1 MDKTPEEI
9 KNEELVAKNAALEE
23 NIGKLSN
30 VENTYKL
37 KVEEVE
43 REIAT
48 IEKTK
53 KQKLGELSAVE
64 TDLKNALE
72 SAAKQKK
79 SAIDGAVEVTEKVTA
94 LEAQK
99 KTLENEIAEI
109 NAALIVATQAKT
121 VTEESLAKA
130 QEAHKTFM
138 VHAESEKTRIKDEL
152 KQLDDA
158 AKAQVVVIEAQSAT
172 QIALDAEISTKKGV
186 VSQLDTDIETKTE
199 RVSTVTTELQNLEET
214 HKNRM
219 KATGEEFKTFM
230 DETEAAKKKAAE
242 ELAIVEADLEAKNAK
257 AVEWVGRE
265 EEMNQREQF
274 LKERYKK
281 AGIAW

>member
-1 MDKTPEEI
+1 M
-9 KNEELVAKNAALEE
+9 AQNAALEE

-37 KVEEVE
+37 KVETVE
-43 REIAT
+43 REVAT
-48 IEKTK
+48 IEETK

-72 SAAKQKK
+72 SAGKQKK
-79 SAIDGAVEVTEKVTA
+79 SALDSATDATEKVTA

-99 KTLENEIAEI
+99 KTLEGEIAEI
-109 NAALIVATQAKT
+109 NAALVVATQAKI
-121 VTEESLAKA
+121 VTEESLSKA
-130 QEAHKTFM
+130 QEAHKAFM
-138 VHAESEKTRIKDEL
+138 VHAESEKTRILGEL
-152 KQLDDA
+152 KELDDA

-172 QIALDAEISTKKGV
+172 QTSLDEQISSKRGV
-186 VSQLDTDIETKTE
+186 VTQLDTDIETKTE
-199 RVSTVTTELQNLEET
+199 RVSTVTTELRNLEVT

-219 KATGEEFKTFM
+219 KATGEEFDTFM
-230 DETEAAKKKAAE
+230 TETDAAKKKAAA
-242 ELAIVEADLEAKNAK
+242 ELEVVEADLEAKNAK

-265 EEMNQREQF
+265 EEMSQREQF